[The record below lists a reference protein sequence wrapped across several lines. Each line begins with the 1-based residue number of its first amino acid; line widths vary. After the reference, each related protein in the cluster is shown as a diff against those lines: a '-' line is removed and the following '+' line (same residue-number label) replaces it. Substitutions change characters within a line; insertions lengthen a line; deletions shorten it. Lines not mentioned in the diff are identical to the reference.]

1 MRQLRLVA
9 VSEDGSYLILSAGD
23 HEQLALQVDE
33 RLHAA
38 IRGDRARLGQ
48 LEIQLE
54 SQLRPRDI
62 QARIRAGE
70 TVDAVAAV
78 AGMPLEKVRRFA
90 GPVLAEREHI
100 AQRAQQ
106 ATVRRPH
113 GDGPIRTLETVAV
126 EHVASAQADPE
137 SIAWDAWRR
146 DDGRW
151 QVSFSW
157 PEGSGTSSALFSFDP
172 SGRSV
177 VPEDDTARIASGELK
192 PVPVVEAEP
201 ALPTGPAR
209 LSVVAAPVT
218 DDTDDDSA
226 DDNTGDTSAPTTE
239 LPVASA
245 ASAGSLEALVR
256 ATRSPV
262 DDQPDDTDDHLAD
275 TGAAAR
281 RSRRNRYGRSER
293 RRRDQETWDDH
304 ADDEPTSERLHL
316 SDIAE
321 HVVDVGQPAQPPADD
336 DAPHPPKT
344 RKTGSGS
351 ARSRRPSVPSWDEI
365 MFGRRKPE

>member
-113 GDGPIRTLETVAV
+113 GDGPLRTLETVAI
-126 EHVASAQADPE
+126 EHVASTRADPE

-157 PEGSGTSSALFSFDP
+157 PVDSETSSALFSFDP

-177 VPEDDTARIASGELK
+177 VPEDDTARVASGEVK
-192 PVPVVEAEP
+192 PEPVVEPQPEP
-201 ALPTGPAR
+201 RPGPAR

-218 DDTDDDSA
+218 EDDTDLDTDVDADRDDS
-226 DDNTGDTSAPTTE
+226 TPTTE

-245 ASAGSLEALVR
+245 VSGGSMEALVR
-256 ATRSPV
+256 ATQPSV
-262 DDQPDDTDDHLAD
+262 DDHPDTADDHLD
-275 TGAAAR
+275 GGAAAR

-293 RRRDQETWDDH
+293 RRRDAEAWDDH
-304 ADDEPTSERLHL
+304 SDDEPTSERLHL

-321 HVVDVGQPAQPPADD
+321 HIVDVDQPSKPPADD
-336 DAPHPPKT
+336 APEPPKT
-344 RKTGSGS
+344 RKPGTGS